1 MKGFSMESKAETC
14 PIVYDTPELQL
25 EGILEEIQSHFTDII
40 PKKADCPGGVSVA
53 FVFERAMERVGQA
66 RLHQLA
72 RNKDQDRMYDYLHDR
87 FPGFL
92 KRSITPADCA
102 IKVIEFLSGE
112 QLNKVTFAPTPVRR
126 KPKDQEGGLFD
137 QK

>member
-1 MKGFSMESKAETC
+1 MESKAETC

-25 EGILEEIQSHFTDII
+25 EGILKEIQSHFPDII

-53 FVFERAMERVGQA
+53 FLFKRALERLGQA
-66 RLHQLA
+66 RLLQSA

-87 FPGFL
+87 FPGFM

-102 IKVIEFLSGE
+102 IKVIEYISGE
-112 QLNKVTFAPTPVRR
+112 QLTKVTFAPTPVKR
-126 KPKDQEGGLFD
+126 KPKDHGGGLFD
-137 QK
+137 EKPGE